1 MPADEVGRV
10 TRVRAVIF
18 DCDGVLV
25 DSEPV
30 SNRVLAE
37 MLSAFGLPM
46 TAEQTVAAF
55 LGRGWTTVSEHVLQE
70 AGRPLPDDFHDR
82 YLDAMFTAF
91 EAELEPVAGVVE
103 ALDAIDLPSCVASSG
118 PPEKIRWTLG
128 HTGLL
133 DRFTQPAS
141 SAGTGDRIF
150 SATEVEHGKPAPDLF
165 LHAATTLGWEP
176 ADCAVVEDSRAGV
189 EAALAAG
196 MTPFGYAAVTPAAQL
211 DGALVFT
218 DMAELPALLQPPA

>member
-1 MPADEVGRV
+1 VPADEVGRV

-37 MLSAFGLPM
+37 MLTAFGLPM

-55 LGRGWTTVSEHVLQE
+55 LGRGWTTITEHVLRE

-82 YLDAMFTAF
+82 YLDAMFAAF

-103 ALDAIDLPSCVASSG
+103 ALDAIDLPNCVASSG

-133 DRFTQPAS
+133 ERFNGS
-141 SAGTGDRIF
+141 IF

-165 LHAATTLGWEP
+165 LHAAATLGWEP
-176 ADCAVVEDSRAGV
+176 AECAVVEDSRAGV

-211 DGALVFT
+211 EGALVFT
-218 DMAELPALLQPPA
+218 DMAELPGLLQPPA

>member
-1 MPADEVGRV
+1 
-10 TRVRAVIF
+10 
-18 DCDGVLV
+18 VLV
-25 DSEPV
+25 DSEPA

-37 MLSAFGLPM
+37 MLSEFGLPM

-55 LGRGWTTVSEHVLQE
+55 LGRSWATVSEHVLRE

-82 YLDAMFTAF
+82 YLEAMFAAF
-91 EAELEPVAGVVE
+91 EAELAPVPGVVQ
-103 ALDAIDLPSCVASSG
+103 ALDAIALENCVASSG

-133 DRFTQPAS
+133 DRFE
-141 SAGTGDRIF
+141 GRIF

-165 LHAATTLGWEP
+165 LHAATTMGWEP
-176 ADCAVVEDSRAGV
+176 GDCAVVEDSGAGV
-189 EAALAAG
+189 RAALAAG

-211 DGALVFT
+211 EGARVLT
-218 DMAELPALLQPPA
+218 DMAELPRLLQPS